1 MFDLGSVM
9 PVDDKPTGIAKELVQ
24 RQPTPEPEPEP
35 EPEPVFNPPPVSR
48 PFAMS
53 KNRPRRGTFGSGDA
67 PTLDGDSED
76 EFHGRRRYRYQDDER
91 EYEYGRWR

>member
-1 MFDLGSVM
+1 
-9 PVDDKPTGIAKELVQ
+9 
-24 RQPTPEPEPEP
+24 
-35 EPEPVFNPPPVSR
+35 
-48 PFAMS
+48 MS